1 MGKRSIF
8 IRRIAVFL
16 LAFVL
21 AAAFL
26 PAGVR
31 AQEETGDNTSGQS
44 EENQGCE
51 SDESSE
57 DDEEAARIGGESGD
71 ENGGENGDENGSGN
85 ENDGS
90 EEDDGNSIQ
99 DTEPSGQEEDV
110 TQTEEESFTAVASPV
125 DSGDEYYDSYAQFLS
140 LSSDRFAIYQ
150 VVFVSDTT
158 QKPGQPASP
167 VTVALN
173 VPADYDAGRLVVS
186 QIVLNGTTPTRTEL
200 AFTYENGQAKFEAVQ
215 EGIYAVMEK
224 KVQIQLPSSLEPTA
238 KVEKLELNKKYSSF
252 KPVSKLSATAKA
264 GVSAANPKT
273 GDDNSVLLWGIITGA
288 AAVVAVIAVV
298 LLIIIRKRRK

>member
-1 MGKRSIF
+1 MGKWSIF

-31 AQEETGDNTSGQS
+31 AQEETGENTSGQS
-44 EENQGCE
+44 EENQDCE
-51 SDESSE
+51 NDESGE

-71 ENGGENGDENGSGN
+71 ENGGDNGSGN
-85 ENDGS
+85 ENDSS

-99 DTEPSGQEEDV
+99 DTEPSGQEDV

-125 DSGDEYYDSYAQFLS
+125 DSGNEYYDSYAQFLS

-150 VVFVSDTT
+150 VAFVSDTT